1 MDRERDEV
9 YERIPWETLEK
20 KGADRQW
27 LVYTVAGAIALGAL
41 AYSFMKNQPTAPPPA
56 EAVAT
61 TAPAV
66 TTTSNM
72 GTTPSTVA
80 SPVVVAEADLFALDP
95 ERLIDQAAGH
105 AEWVAVEYVAVD
117 GSEQSRD
124 VLSSLLPE
132 GVPLPEAPED
142 TQVFVDWARAR
153 SVTQTGPVSFEVEVL
168 VRSLLARDE
177 EGFVRQPPFIVT
189 VPVEVGDDGSTR
201 LVGVPSIEMA
211 SPVPTEPVVMSQL
224 PDDLAAEAESS
235 GGEVIGGIESE
246 TGWEVVVMG
255 EGPDGVRRPMTLR
268 P

>member
-20 KGADRQW
+20 RGADRQW

-41 AYSFMKNQPTAPPPA
+41 AYSFVRNQPTALPPA

-61 TAPAV
+61 TVPAA

-80 SPVVVAEADLFALDP
+80 SPVVVAEADLFAVDP

-105 AEWVAVEYVAVD
+105 AEWVAVEYIAVD
-117 GSEQSRD
+117 GSEQSRE

-153 SVTQTGPVSFEVEVL
+153 SVAQTGPVSFDVEVL

-177 EGFVRQPPFIVT
+177 DGFVRQPPFIVS
-189 VPVEVGDDGSTR
+189 VPVEVGDDGSPR
-201 LVGVPSIEMA
+201 LAGVPSIEVTA
-211 SPVPTEPVVMSQL
+211 PVPKVPVAMSEL
-224 PDDLAAEAESS
+224 PDDLAAEAASS
-235 GGEVIGGIESE
+235 DSDVVGGIESE
-246 TGWEVVVMG
+246 SGWEIVVMA